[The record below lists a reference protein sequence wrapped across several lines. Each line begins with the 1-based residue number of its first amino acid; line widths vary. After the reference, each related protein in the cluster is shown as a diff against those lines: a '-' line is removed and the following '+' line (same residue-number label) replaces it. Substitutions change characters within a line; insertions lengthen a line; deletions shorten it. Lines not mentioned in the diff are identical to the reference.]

1 VRILKQ
7 TEARRAL
14 RRAAVHV
21 IESVYRRSPMFER
34 FRLQKERASKEGHL
48 YQYQDI
54 AQLEERNIQVFG
66 GQIEVPHC

>member
-1 VRILKQ
+1 
-7 TEARRAL
+7 
-14 RRAAVHV
+14 
-21 IESVYRRSPMFER
+21 MFER